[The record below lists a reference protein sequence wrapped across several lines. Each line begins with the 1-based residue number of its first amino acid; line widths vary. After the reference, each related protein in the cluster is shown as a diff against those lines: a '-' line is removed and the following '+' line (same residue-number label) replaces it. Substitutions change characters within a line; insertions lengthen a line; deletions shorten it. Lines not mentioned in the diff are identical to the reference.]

1 MGQKIKLKLIVLGDE
16 FSGKSSL
23 LHRYKNKEFIL
34 NNSSTIGVD
43 FVTSTINHNNNEYTL
58 HIWDTSGQ
66 EKFNSIIIS
75 YYRNIAVAIIVFDLS
90 NIESFNNIKKWFNNI
105 EYYCNKDVTIK
116 LIGNKCDQMINV
128 NQRDINILCRDY
140 NVDYFEV
147 SAKDNININSVF
159 DNIVEDIDNK
169 LNNCELV
176 PSNKNGIMIVDI
188 FKLESNDIQKIK
200 KQKEAKCCTIL

>member
-16 FSGKSSL
+16 FSGKSSI
-23 LHRYKNKEFIL
+23 LHRYKNKDFIL

-43 FVTSTINHNNNEYTL
+43 FVTSIINHNNNEYTL

-66 EKFNSIIIS
+66 EKFDSIIVS

-90 NIESFNNIKKWFNNI
+90 NIESFNNIKKWFTNI
-105 EYYCNKDVTIK
+105 DYYCNKDITIK
-116 LIGNKCDQMINV
+116 LIGNKCDQSINV
-128 NQRDINILCRDY
+128 NQHDINLLCRDY

-147 SAKDNININSVF
+147 SAKDNINIDSVF
-159 DNIVEDIDNK
+159 ENIVEDIDNK
-169 LNNCELV
+169 LTNCDLV

-200 KQKEAKCCTIL
+200 KPKEPKCCTIL